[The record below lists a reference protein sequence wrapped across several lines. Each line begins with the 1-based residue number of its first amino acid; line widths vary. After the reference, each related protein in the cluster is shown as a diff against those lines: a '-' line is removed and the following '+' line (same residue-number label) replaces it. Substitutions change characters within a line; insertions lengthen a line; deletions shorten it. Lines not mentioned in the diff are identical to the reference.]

1 MLYGDLKGVWNRTSL
16 EHRPP
21 PPLGTKQDHHIHTPL
36 MLDGDLKGVL
46 NRNFLEQRPPPPLGT
61 KQKRPL

>member
-1 MLYGDLKGVWNRTSL
+1 LEQNKKDHYNHTPQMLY
-16 EHRPP
+16 
-21 PPLGTKQDHHIHTPL
+21 
-36 MLDGDLKGVL
+36 GDLKGVL